1 MSFTVAFPR
10 HQFVL
15 IQFTSLLYSIWN
27 LLPRRVNVRL
37 TFAYKR
43 NYPNPSRSYTLT
55 CTESKGNWEKSRIKI
70 TMFSFVSYLRRY
82 LNFLLIQYKMDLRC
96 AAYFCLCFLFHKARY
111 LFQSHV
117 IKDVDTDCGSN
128 TLSNREY

>member
-27 LLPRRVNVRL
+27 LLPRRVYVRL

-55 CTESKGNWEKSRIKI
+55 HRVQRKLGKEQDKDHNVKQ
-70 TMFSFVSYLRRY
+70 LRTA
-82 LNFLLIQYKMDLRC
+82 LNI
-96 AAYFCLCFLFHKARY
+96 
-111 LFQSHV
+111 V
-117 IKDVDTDCGSN
+117 N
-128 TLSNREY
+128 